1 MSSENWTLE
10 ADTDVIHVLFPAND
24 ENENQVAAMMTSP
37 SSGSSSLASASLLS
51 SATPNS
57 SGTSLAA
64 AALAAGGHHE
74 PPTALRQ
81 NGDGTEAPAAPP
93 KIPPIFDASS
103 ESVPV
108 DGKTGGPSFDFA
120 HFFSQKKNWRRA
132 SHFLDSLIDERRPTT
147 RDSIADD
154 DITGLSVLHADMA
167 SSTYRLAVAVDDA
180 VKE

>member
-74 PPTALRQ
+74 PPTAKQVGRPSISL
-81 NGDGTEAPAAPP
+81 TFLA
-93 KIPPIFDASS
+93 KKKLASGQ
-103 ESVPV
+103 PF
-108 DGKTGGPSFDFA
+108 P
-120 HFFSQKKNWRRA
+120 R
-132 SHFLDSLIDERRPTT
+132 
-147 RDSIADD
+147 
-154 DITGLSVLHADMA
+154 
-167 SSTYRLAVAVDDA
+167 
-180 VKE
+180 

>member
-1 MSSENWTLE
+1 M
-10 ADTDVIHVLFPAND
+10 IHVLFPAND

-120 HFFSQKKNWRRA
+120 HFFSQKK
-132 SHFLDSLIDERRPTT
+132 
-147 RDSIADD
+147 
-154 DITGLSVLHADMA
+154 TGVGPAI
-167 SSTYRLAVAVDDA
+167 SSTRSSMNDGRRRGTASPMTTSLVSQFSTLTWPHLHTGSRWP
-180 VKE
+180 